1 MMKTCEFNKLLEI
14 SDINELKHMITK
26 AINEDILL
34 TNNQILKLV
43 KRKQEL
49 ENETKIN
56 KMKEH
61 QQQKN
66 MLTNKKTNKK
76 S

>member
-1 MMKTCEFNKLLEI
+1 MMKASEFNKLLEI
-14 SDINELKHMITK
+14 SNINELKHMITK

-34 TNNQILKLV
+34 TNNQLLKLV

-56 KMKEH
+56 KTCKD
-61 QQQKN
+61 KI
-66 MLTNKKTNKK
+66 K
-76 S
+76 

>member
-14 SDINELKHMITK
+14 SDINELKHIITK

-56 KMKEH
+56 KTRKD
-61 QQQKN
+61 KI
-66 MLTNKKTNKK
+66 K
-76 S
+76 

>member
-34 TNNQILKLV
+34 TNDQILKLV

-56 KMKEH
+56 KTCKD
-61 QQQKN
+61 KI
-66 MLTNKKTNKK
+66 K
-76 S
+76 

>member
-26 AINEDILL
+26 AIHEDILL

-56 KMKEH
+56 KTRKD
-61 QQQKN
+61 KI
-66 MLTNKKTNKK
+66 K
-76 S
+76 

>member
-34 TNNQILKLV
+34 TNNQLLKLI

-56 KMKEH
+56 KTC
-61 QQQKN
+61 KN
-66 MLTNKKTNKK
+66 KIK
-76 S
+76 

>member
-26 AINEDILL
+26 AINEDIVL

-56 KMKEH
+56 KTCKD
-61 QQQKN
+61 KI
-66 MLTNKKTNKK
+66 K
-76 S
+76 

>member
-1 MMKTCEFNKLLEI
+1 MMETSEFNKLLKI
-14 SDINELKHMITK
+14 SNINELKHMITK

-56 KMKEH
+56 KTCKD
-61 QQQKN
+61 KI
-66 MLTNKKTNKK
+66 K
-76 S
+76 

>member
-14 SDINELKHMITK
+14 SDINELKHIITK

-34 TNNQILKLV
+34 TNNQLLKLV

-56 KMKEH
+56 KTCKD
-61 QQQKN
+61 KI
-66 MLTNKKTNKK
+66 K
-76 S
+76 

>member
-14 SDINELKHMITK
+14 SDINELNHMITK

-34 TNNQILKLV
+34 TNNQLLKLV

-49 ENETKIN
+49 EDETKIN
-56 KMKEH
+56 KTR
-61 QQQKN
+61 KN
-66 MLTNKKTNKK
+66 KIKQ
-76 S
+76 

>member
-14 SDINELKHMITK
+14 SDINELNHMITK

-34 TNNQILKLV
+34 TNNQLLKLV

-49 ENETKIN
+49 EDETKIN
-56 KMKEH
+56 KTRKDKIK
-61 QQQKN
+61 Q
-66 MLTNKKTNKK
+66 
-76 S
+76 

>member
-1 MMKTCEFNKLLEI
+1 MKTSEFNKLLEI

-34 TNNQILKLV
+34 TNNQLLKLV

-56 KMKEH
+56 KTCKD
-61 QQQKN
+61 KI
-66 MLTNKKTNKK
+66 K
-76 S
+76 

>member
-1 MMKTCEFNKLLEI
+1 MMKACEFNKLLEI

-56 KMKEH
+56 KTC
-61 QQQKN
+61 KN
-66 MLTNKKTNKK
+66 KIK
-76 S
+76 

>member
-1 MMKTCEFNKLLEI
+1 MMKASEFNKLLEI

-34 TNNQILKLV
+34 TNNQLLKLV

-56 KMKEH
+56 KTRKDKIK
-61 QQQKN
+61 Q
-66 MLTNKKTNKK
+66 
-76 S
+76 

>member
-34 TNNQILKLV
+34 TNNQLLKLV

-56 KMKEH
+56 KTRKD
-61 QQQKN
+61 KI
-66 MLTNKKTNKK
+66 K
-76 S
+76 

>member
-1 MMKTCEFNKLLEI
+1 MMKASEFNKLLEI

-34 TNNQILKLV
+34 TNNQLLKLV

-56 KMKEH
+56 KTRKD
-61 QQQKN
+61 KI
-66 MLTNKKTNKK
+66 K
-76 S
+76 

>member
-34 TNNQILKLV
+34 TNNQILKLI

-56 KMKEH
+56 KTCKD
-61 QQQKN
+61 KI
-66 MLTNKKTNKK
+66 K
-76 S
+76 

>member
-14 SDINELKHMITK
+14 LDINELKHMITK

-56 KMKEH
+56 KTCKD
-61 QQQKN
+61 KI
-66 MLTNKKTNKK
+66 K
-76 S
+76 

>member
-1 MMKTCEFNKLLEI
+1 MMKTSEFNKLLEI

-56 KMKEH
+56 KTCKD
-61 QQQKN
+61 KI
-66 MLTNKKTNKK
+66 K
-76 S
+76 

>member
-14 SDINELKHMITK
+14 SDINELKHIITK

-56 KMKEH
+56 KTCKD
-61 QQQKN
+61 KI
-66 MLTNKKTNKK
+66 K
-76 S
+76 

>member
-1 MMKTCEFNKLLEI
+1 MMKATEFNKLLEI

-56 KMKEH
+56 KTRKDKIK
-61 QQQKN
+61 Q
-66 MLTNKKTNKK
+66 
-76 S
+76 

>member
-1 MMKTCEFNKLLEI
+1 MMKTSEFNKLLEI
-14 SDINELKHMITK
+14 SNINDLKHMITK

-56 KMKEH
+56 KTCKD
-61 QQQKN
+61 KI
-66 MLTNKKTNKK
+66 K
-76 S
+76 

>member
-1 MMKTCEFNKLLEI
+1 MKTSEFNKLLEI

-56 KMKEH
+56 KTCKD
-61 QQQKN
+61 KI
-66 MLTNKKTNKK
+66 K
-76 S
+76 

>member
-1 MMKTCEFNKLLEI
+1 MMKTSEFNKLLEI
-14 SDINELKHMITK
+14 SNINDLKHMITK

-34 TNNQILKLV
+34 TNNQLLKLV

-56 KMKEH
+56 KTCKD
-61 QQQKN
+61 KI
-66 MLTNKKTNKK
+66 K
-76 S
+76 

>member
-56 KMKEH
+56 KTCKD
-61 QQQKN
+61 KI
-66 MLTNKKTNKK
+66 K
-76 S
+76 

>member
-14 SDINELKHMITK
+14 SNINELKHIITK

-56 KMKEH
+56 KTCKD
-61 QQQKN
+61 KI
-66 MLTNKKTNKK
+66 K
-76 S
+76 

>member
-1 MMKTCEFNKLLEI
+1 MMKTSEFNKLLEI

-34 TNNQILKLV
+34 TNNQLLKLV

-56 KMKEH
+56 KTCKD
-61 QQQKN
+61 KI
-66 MLTNKKTNKK
+66 K
-76 S
+76 

>member
-1 MMKTCEFNKLLEI
+1 MKTCEFNKLLEI
-14 SDINELKHMITK
+14 SDINELRHIITK

-34 TNNQILKLV
+34 SNNQILKLV

-56 KMKEH
+56 KTCKD
-61 QQQKN
+61 KI
-66 MLTNKKTNKK
+66 K
-76 S
+76 

>member
-49 ENETKIN
+49 ENETKVN
-56 KMKEH
+56 KTCKD
-61 QQQKN
+61 KI
-66 MLTNKKTNKK
+66 K
-76 S
+76 

>member
-14 SDINELKHMITK
+14 SNINELKHMITK

-56 KMKEH
+56 KTCKD
-61 QQQKN
+61 KI
-66 MLTNKKTNKK
+66 K
-76 S
+76 

>member
-1 MMKTCEFNKLLEI
+1 MMKASEFNKLLEI

-56 KMKEH
+56 KTRKD
-61 QQQKN
+61 KI
-66 MLTNKKTNKK
+66 K
-76 S
+76 

>member
-14 SDINELKHMITK
+14 SDINELKHIITK

-56 KMKEH
+56 KACKD
-61 QQQKN
+61 KI
-66 MLTNKKTNKK
+66 K
-76 S
+76 

>member
-56 KMKEH
+56 KTC
-61 QQQKN
+61 KN
-66 MLTNKKTNKK
+66 KIK
-76 S
+76 

>member
-14 SDINELKHMITK
+14 SDINELMHMITK

-34 TNNQILKLV
+34 TNNQLLKLV

-49 ENETKIN
+49 EDETKIN
-56 KMKEH
+56 KTRKDKIK
-61 QQQKN
+61 Q
-66 MLTNKKTNKK
+66 
-76 S
+76 